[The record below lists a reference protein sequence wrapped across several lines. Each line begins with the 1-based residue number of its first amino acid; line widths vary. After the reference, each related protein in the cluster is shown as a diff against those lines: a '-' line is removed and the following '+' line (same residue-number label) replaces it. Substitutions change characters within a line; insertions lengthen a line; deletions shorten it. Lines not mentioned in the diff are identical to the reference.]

1 MKYEIDCG
9 KNKCHSSI
17 KEIKSGDVTELLF
30 EVAFDEPTSP
40 ERITVIWREPV
51 WETYS
56 YWGPN
61 LGTLRHL
68 APEWGL
74 RISSS
79 RLASGAPV
87 HSIISAN
94 DKNNLTIAVSDADTP
109 IDIGTG
115 TMEHTAETM
124 CKVTFF
130 TSLL

>member
-68 APEWGL
+68 ASHFEF
-74 RISSS
+74 
-79 RLASGAPV
+79 ASCFRRA
-87 HSIISAN
+87 
-94 DKNNLTIAVSDADTP
+94 
-109 IDIGTG
+109 GTQYNFG
-115 TMEHTAETM
+115 
-124 CKVTFF
+124 KRQK
-130 TSLL
+130 